1 MLRDIAMPDS
11 ALARVRLA
19 IQWIRSNF
27 RDQLRVERLAEMAA
41 MSASAFHRHFKAA
54 TAMSPLQFQKQ
65 IRLLQAR
72 VLLLAGAQTASSV
85 AFDVG
90 YESASQFTREYARF
104 FGLPPT
110 RDVHEVSAD
119 FGHSGE
125 RELAIG

>member
-1 MLRDIAMPDS
+1 
-11 ALARVRLA
+11 
-19 IQWIRSNF
+19 
-27 RDQLRVERLAEMAA
+27 
-41 MSASAFHRHFKAA
+41 
-54 TAMSPLQFQKQ
+54 MSPLQFQKQ

-72 VLLLAGAQTASSV
+72 VLLLTGAQTASSV

-110 RDVHEVSAD
+110 RDVHEVQRRL
-119 FGHSGE
+119 GHTRQ